1 MPGLIGVTG
10 ATGVV
15 GRRVAVLLAERGFAQ
30 RLVVRDPS
38 RAPKL
43 AGAEIRQIASYGAGD
58 DVHAA
63 LGGVDTLFLVPG
75 AEAEDRRQQH
85 FTAVD
90 AAVAAGV
97 RRIVYLS
104 FVDAR
109 PDATFTLVRDHWATE
124 ERIRASG
131 VAWTFP
137 RMNLYLDFLP
147 FMATVVS
154 GAGVI
159 EGPAGDGRAAMVAR
173 SDVAEAVAAL
183 LTGDGAAGADGTD
196 GTDGRTYDLTG
207 PEAITLGEAAALL
220 SGAAG
225 REVGYRDQTI
235 EQAYASRASYG
246 APDWQVTAWVTTYTA
261 IASGELARV
270 SDDLPRLIGRP
281 ATSLADFLERR
292 PDSVRHLRND

>member
-1 MPGLIGVTG
+1 MPGLIAVTG

-15 GRRVAVLLAERGFAQ
+15 GRRVAGLLAERGIAQ

-38 RAPKL
+38 RAPTL
-43 AGAEIRQIASYGAGD
+43 PGTEVRQIAGYGAGD

-63 LGGVDTLFLVPG
+63 LDGVDTLFLVPG
-75 AEAEDRRQQH
+75 TEAEDRRQQH

-104 FVDAR
+104 VVAPR
-109 PDATFTLVRDHWATE
+109 PDATFTLARDHWATE

-147 FMATVVS
+147 FMAS
-154 GAGVI
+154 AEGVI
-159 EGPAGDGRAAMVAR
+159 EGPAGDGRAAVVAR
-173 SDVAEAVAAL
+173 ADVAEAVVAL
-183 LTGDGAAGADGTD
+183 LTADD
-196 GTDGRTYDLTG
+196 ADGRTYDLTG
-207 PEAITLGEAAALL
+207 PEAITLGEAAERMTE
-220 SGAAG
+220 AAG
-225 REVGYRDQTI
+225 RPVVFRDQTV
-235 EQAYASRASYG
+235 EAAYASRASYG

-261 IASGELARV
+261 IAAGELANV
-270 SDDLPRLIGRP
+270 SDAVPRLTGRP
-281 ATSLADFLERR
+281 ATSLADYLRSR
-292 PDSVRHLRND
+292 PGALRHLTGPAGG

>member
-1 MPGLIGVTG
+1 MTG

-15 GRRVAVLLAERGFAQ
+15 GRRVAALLAERGLPQ

-38 RAPKL
+38 RAPTL

-58 DVHAA
+58 DMHAA
-63 LGGVDTLFLVPG
+63 LEGVDTLFLVPG

-147 FMATVVS
+147 FMAS
-154 GAGVI
+154 AEGVI
-159 EGPAGDGRAAMVAR
+159 EGPAGDGRAAVVAR

-183 LTGDGAAGADGTD
+183 LTGDGADGA
-196 GTDGRTYDLTG
+196 DGRTYDLTG

-220 SGAAG
+220 SRAAG
-225 REVGYRDQTI
+225 REVVYRDQTI

-246 APDWQVTAWVTTYTA
+246 APEWQVTAWVTTYTA
-261 IASGELARV
+261 IATGELARV
-270 SDDLPRLIGRP
+270 SDDVPRLIGRP
-281 ATSLADFLERR
+281 ATSLADYVERR
-292 PDSVRHLRND
+292 PGSVRHLRSD

>member
-1 MPGLIGVTG
+1 MPGLIAVTG

-15 GRRVAVLLAERGFAQ
+15 GRRVAVLLAERGITQ

-38 RAPKL
+38 RAPTL
-43 AGAEIRQIASYGAGD
+43 PGAEVRQIAGYGAGD

-63 LGGVDTLFLVPG
+63 LDGVDTLFLVPG
-75 AEAEDRRQQH
+75 SEAADRRQQH
-85 FTAVD
+85 ITAVD

-147 FMATVVS
+147 FMAAVVS
-154 GAGVI
+154 GEAVI
-159 EGPAGDGRAAMVAR
+159 EGPAGDGRAAVVAR
-173 SDVAEAVAAL
+173 ADVAEAVAAL
-183 LTGDGAAGADGTD
+183 LTADD
-196 GTDGRTYDLTG
+196 ADGRTYDLTG
-207 PEAITLGEAAALL
+207 PEAITLGEVAERMTE
-220 SGAAG
+220 AAG
-225 REVGYRDQTI
+225 RPVVFRDQTV
-235 EQAYASRASYG
+235 EAAYASRAAYG

-261 IASGELARV
+261 IATGELAEV
-270 SDDLPRLIGRP
+270 SDAVPRLTGRP
-281 ATSLADFLERR
+281 ATSLADYLRGR
-292 PDSVRHLRND
+292 PGAVRHLTGLTGG

>member
-1 MPGLIGVTG
+1 MTGLIAVTG

-15 GRRVAVLLAERGFAQ
+15 GRRVAALLSERGIRQ

-38 RAPKL
+38 RAPRL
-43 AGAEIRQIASYGAGD
+43 DGAETRQIADYGAGD
-58 DVHAA
+58 DVRAA
-63 LGGVDTLFLVPG
+63 LDGVDTLFLVPA

-147 FMATVVS
+147 FMAS
-154 GAGVI
+154 AEGVI
-159 EGPAGDGRAAMVAR
+159 EGPAGDGRAAVVAR
-173 SDVAEAVAAL
+173 SDVAAAVAAL
-183 LTGDGAAGADGTD
+183 LTADD
-196 GTDGRTYDLTG
+196 ADGRTYDLTG
-207 PEAITLGEAAALL
+207 PEALTLAEMAEQMAQ
-220 SGAAG
+220 AAG
-225 REVGYRDQTI
+225 KPVVFRDQTV

-261 IASGELARV
+261 IATGELAHV
-270 SDDLPRLIGRP
+270 SDDVPRLTGRP
-281 ATSLADFLERR
+281 ATSLRDYLERR
-292 PDSVRHLRND
+292 PGSLRHIASG

>member
-1 MPGLIGVTG
+1 MAGLIAVTG

-15 GRRVAVLLAERGFAQ
+15 GRRVAALLSERGVRP

-38 RAPKL
+38 RAPNL
-43 AGAEIRQIASYGAGD
+43 PGTEVRQIASYGAGD
-58 DVHAA
+58 DVRAA
-63 LGGVDTLFLVPG
+63 LDGVDTLFLVPG

-147 FMATVVS
+147 FMAS
-154 GAGVI
+154 AEGVI
-159 EGPAGDGRAAMVAR
+159 EGPAGDGRAAVVAR
-173 SDVAEAVAAL
+173 SDVAAAVAAL
-183 LTGDGAAGADGTD
+183 LTADD
-196 GTDGRTYDLTG
+196 ADGRTYDLTG
-207 PEAITLGEAAALL
+207 PEALTLAEMAEQMAQ
-220 SGAAG
+220 AAG
-225 REVGYRDQTI
+225 RPVVFRDQTV

-246 APDWQVTAWVTTYTA
+246 APDWQVTAWVSTYTA
-261 IASGELARV
+261 IATGELAHV
-270 SDDLPRLIGRP
+270 SDDVPRLTGRP
-281 ATSLADFLERR
+281 ATSLRDYLERR
-292 PDSVRHLRND
+292 PGSLRHIASG